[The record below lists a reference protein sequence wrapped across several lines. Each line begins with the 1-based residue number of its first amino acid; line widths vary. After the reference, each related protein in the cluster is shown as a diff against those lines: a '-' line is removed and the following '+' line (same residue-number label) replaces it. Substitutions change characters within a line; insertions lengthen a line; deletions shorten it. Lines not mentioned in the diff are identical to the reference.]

1 MTTATPPTADND
13 KDNNNDNDNDR
24 DAAYANDS
32 DTSTVNT
39 DDDEFLDFISSKWKD
54 SVEVGLVIQY
64 PLPFTNY
71 LLTDEN
77 EAEKEETAGAVAPVV
92 GRSIVVGGCG
102 DENDNEEDN
111 TNTNTN
117 NNPSA
122 ALSPLSLSTVLEEGS
137 IAPLF
142 DGTQWAGT
150 RVWKAA
156 ILGLEYLLRERQKQR
171 QNSNGGAACNPAGS
185 LLELGCGLGVPGM
198 VWKQILSMEQAQQQ
212 ESNSCGSSPRPPR
225 VVLTDRDSLVPQ
237 LKENIAVN
245 FRDDPSIEAMSLD
258 WSREGIVSLLQHEKD
273 TQHGPPANAI
283 ETTTAAP
290 VFDIC
295 LNCDCVYEPL
305 YGRLAWESLADVL
318 SEVALASPD
327 TLLVTALERRN
338 GDNVEGF
345 LERLEASGRVKTPIE
360 RVVRHDQDP
369 HHVIEIYVTK
379 GKSKSA
385 ATA

>member
-1 MTTATPPTADND
+1 MTIATSAPTTG
-13 KDNNNDNDNDR
+13 NDNDR
-24 DAAYANDS
+24 AASANDDS
-32 DTSTVNT
+32 DASTVNT
-39 DDDEFLDFISSKWKD
+39 DDSEFSEFISSKWKD

-71 LLTDEN
+71 LL
-77 EAEKEETAGAVAPVV
+77 AEKEETTSAVPLV
-92 GRSIVVGGCG
+92 GRSIVVSGGD
-102 DENDNEEDN
+102 DENQNEEEDN
-111 TNTNTN
+111 N
-117 NNPSA
+117 NNHTPSA

-142 DGTQWAGT
+142 NGTQWAGT

-171 QNSNGGAACNPAGS
+171 QNQNSKGGACFGS

-198 VWKQILSMEQAQQQ
+198 VWKQILSMEQAQQEQ
-212 ESNSCGSSPRPPR
+212 QQRSPPR
-225 VVLTDRDSLVPQ
+225 VVLTDRDSLVSQ
-237 LKENIAVN
+237 LKENIALN
-245 FRDDPSIEAMSLD
+245 FKDDPSIEAMSLD
-258 WSREGIVSLLQHEKD
+258 WSREGIVSLLQKERD
-273 TQHGPPANAI
+273 TEHGSDAAI
-283 ETTTAAP
+283 ENESTAP

-318 SEVALASPD
+318 SEVALASPN

-345 LERLEASGRVKTPIE
+345 LERLEASGRVETPIE

-379 GKSKSA
+379 GK
-385 ATA
+385 

>member
-1 MTTATPPTADND
+1 MTPTATRAPTTGNES
-13 KDNNNDNDNDR
+13 DR
-24 DAAYANDS
+24 GAASANDG

-39 DDDEFLDFISSKWKD
+39 DDSEFSEFISSKWKD

-64 PLPFTNY
+64 PLPFTNF
-71 LLTDEN
+71 LT
-77 EAEKEETAGAVAPVV
+77 AETEETTASEPVI
-92 GRSIVVGGCG
+92 GRSIVVSGGY
-102 DENDNEEDN
+102 DENQNED
-111 TNTNTN
+111 TNTDT
-117 NNPSA
+117 PRT

-171 QNSNGGAACNPAGS
+171 HDQNSKGGACFGS

-198 VWKQILSMEQAQQQ
+198 VWKQILSVEQAQQEQ
-212 ESNSCGSSPRPPR
+212 HQKMSPPR
-225 VVLTDRDSLVPQ
+225 VVLTDRDSLVSQ

-245 FRDDPSIEAMSLD
+245 FKDDSSIEAMSLD
-258 WSREGIVSLLQHEKD
+258 WSREGIVSLLQQERD
-273 TQHGPPANAI
+273 TQHGSDAAI
-283 ETTTAAP
+283 ENEAVAP

-318 SEVALASPD
+318 SEVALASPN

-345 LERLEASGRVKTPIE
+345 LERLEASGRVETPIE

-379 GKSKSA
+379 GI
-385 ATA
+385 